1 MRRRVGTLLLCS
13 FLLPLAAC
21 GDNGDGDTASS
32 PTTKATTAAT
42 AAAGET
48 ADDSSGSTDEP
59 AEAPEGAADDDF
71 CGVLIEQAAKV
82 ADFLGDFAN
91 FALIHPL
98 IIDIA
103 QGEPRPS
110 GLFAAPAAAA
120 APPRR
125 FYKVTDRLP
134 CGPLSIHIRY
144 DVALTQAGPQA
155 LLFEAWQRPRIHLHN
170 RISWQALPPG
180 GTRVREQ
187 MTLHAP
193 ALLLPLVKR
202 MAQAAHADSFAR
214 LKERLELGK

>member
-1 MRRRVGTLLLCS
+1 M
-13 FLLPLAAC
+13 
-21 GDNGDGDTASS
+21 TATARWLIVRAMPD
-32 PTTKATTAAT
+32 PTAPSARTRLFGQATTAFENKVDIAV
-42 AAAGET
+42 
-48 ADDSSGSTDEP
+48 
-59 AEAPEGAADDDF
+59 AP
-71 CGVLIEQAAKV
+71 AKV

-103 QGEPRPS
+103 QGEPRPNAL
-110 GLFAAPAAAA
+110 GATAAPA
-120 APPRR
+120 RR

-170 RISWQALPPG
+170 RISWQALPQG
-180 GTRVREQ
+180 GTRVQEQ
-187 MTLHAP
+187 MILHAP

-214 LKERLELGK
+214 LKERLELGE

>member
-1 MRRRVGTLLLCS
+1 MAIAV
-13 FLLPLAAC
+13 
-21 GDNGDGDTASS
+21 
-32 PTTKATTAAT
+32 
-42 AAAGET
+42 
-48 ADDSSGSTDEP
+48 
-59 AEAPEGAADDDF
+59 AP
-71 CGVLIEQAAKV
+71 AKV

-98 IIDIA
+98 IVDIA
-103 QGEPRPS
+103 QGEPRPY
-110 GLFAAPAAAA
+110 GPVDPAAAA

-155 LLFEAWQRPRIHLHN
+155 LLFEAWQRPRIHLYN
-170 RISWQALPPG
+170 RISWQELPQG
-180 GTRVREQ
+180 GTRVREEVI
-187 MTLHAP
+187 LHAP
-193 ALLLPLVKR
+193 GLLLPLVKR

>member
-1 MRRRVGTLLLCS
+1 M
-13 FLLPLAAC
+13 
-21 GDNGDGDTASS
+21 TATARWLIVRAMPD
-32 PTTKATTAAT
+32 PTAPPARTRLFGQATTTFENEVDIAV
-42 AAAGET
+42 
-48 ADDSSGSTDEP
+48 
-59 AEAPEGAADDDF
+59 AP
-71 CGVLIEQAAKV
+71 AKV